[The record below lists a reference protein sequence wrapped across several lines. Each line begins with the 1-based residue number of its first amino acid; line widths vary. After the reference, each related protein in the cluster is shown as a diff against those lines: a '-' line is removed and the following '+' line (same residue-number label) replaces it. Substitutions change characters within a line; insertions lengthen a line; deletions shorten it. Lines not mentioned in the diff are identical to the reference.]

1 MNDFSYLHLFLFAV
15 GNPSNESKKN
25 KIVENHILSIML
37 TILELPRTSDR
48 RSTDATI
55 CGATHA
61 YNALVN
67 GGLNAIVLLDVKLRK
82 SVVVVHRG
90 ITDITKSRGINDV
103 SHGKTLDSFVLRDGL
118 RGRDTSV
125 IDARQNKIVIQY

>member
-1 MNDFSYLHLFLFAV
+1 
-15 GNPSNESKKN
+15 
-25 KIVENHILSIML
+25 
-37 TILELPRTSDR
+37 
-48 RSTDATI
+48 
-55 CGATHA
+55 
-61 YNALVN
+61 VN

-125 IDARQNKIVIQY
+125 IDVRQNIIVIQ